1 MAVAVEDQAVTITEE
16 VVGPE
21 MSTITEEE
29 VEIHLAL
36 VIKVTYNSTTVK
48 ISVIIPWSVK
58 IQGVKEIR
66 RQI

>member
-1 MAVAVEDQAVTITEE
+1 MDVAVEDQAVTITEE

-36 VIKVTYNSTTVK
+36 MIKVRYNAITVK
-48 ISVIIPWSVK
+48 ISVIMPRSVK